1 MVTIYDISKKIGV
14 APGTV
19 SKALNNYYGVSEETK
34 AKVLAI
40 AKEMGFVPNAN
51 ARAIKAKYSH
61 NLGILLYLRDKLDL
75 CQFFFIQI
83 LNEFKRISEEKGYDI
98 TILSKGNDSSV
109 NAFIKHCRVRQL
121 DGVIIFGD
129 YSSDL
134 VQELINSD
142 IPCVGFDYKGDKMP
156 GVMSDNYEKTK
167 ELVSKLIEYGHEK
180 ILFITGEDNFITRE
194 RQRGYTDAFN
204 EAGKDRLPCVR
215 ARYTDANLS
224 GELTKQLYPDL
235 KPTAIIYPDDFSATG
250 GVNALR
256 QMNLSIPGDVS
267 VAAFDGSVF
276 SEITNP
282 PLTCICQDIE
292 KIGAA
297 LAEKLIKMIEEG
309 DSSTDTVTVEASI
322 RFTDSCR
329 KIK

>member
-1 MVTIYDISKKIGV
+1 MAV
-14 APGTV
+14 
-19 SKALNNYYGVSEETK
+19 
-34 AKVLAI
+34 
-40 AKEMGFVPNAN
+40 AKEIGFIPNAN

-61 NLGILLYLRDKLDL
+61 NLGILFYLRDKLDL

-83 LNEFKRISEEKGYDI
+83 LNEFKRVSEEKGYDI
-98 TILSKGNDSSV
+98 TILSKGNDASV
-109 NAFIKHCRVRQL
+109 QAFIKRCRVRQL

-142 IPCVGFDYKGDKMP
+142 IPCVGFDYKGDQIP

-167 ELVSKLIEYGHEK
+167 ELILKLIEFGHEK
-180 ILFITGEDNFITRE
+180 ILFITGEDSFITRE
-194 RQRGYTDAFN
+194 RRRGYTDAFRQV
-204 EAGKDRLPCVR
+204 GKERLPCVR

-224 GELTKQLYPDL
+224 AKLTKQLYPEL

-250 GVNALR
+250 GINALR
-256 QMNLSIPGDVS
+256 QMNLSIPDDVS
-267 VAAFDGSVF
+267 VASFDGSIF

-309 DSSTDTVTVEASI
+309 DESTDTVTVEAKI
-322 RFTDSCR
+322 RLTDSCR
-329 KIK
+329 KIN